1 MDNAFPLRT
10 SRLILTPPTDQDI
23 DAILRIHADAR
34 TYRHRPD
41 LAMKNRKEA
50 EELARAW
57 QENWEKQRLGYYVV
71 STLDGKTIGFTGVR
85 HSEEAGEQVLNLYYR
100 FAPESQGQGYA
111 KEAASEAI
119 ANAQERFPQLPIID
133 ASIGFAL
140 RLGFQHIDGA
150 GVLNDYD
157 VYGLSDK
164 MCAFL
169 DMDSRSCLGLR
180 RDSAR

>member
-85 HSEEAGEQVLNLYYR
+85 HIEEAGEQVLNLYYR

-119 ANAQERFPQLPIID
+119 ANAQERFPQLPIIAIID
-133 ASIGFAL
+133 PTNEASIGLAL
-140 RLGFQHIDGA
+140 RLGFQHVDGA
-150 GVLNDYD
+150 GVPNDYD
-157 VYGLSDK
+157 VYRLS
-164 MCAFL
+164 
-169 DMDSRSCLGLR
+169 
-180 RDSAR
+180 